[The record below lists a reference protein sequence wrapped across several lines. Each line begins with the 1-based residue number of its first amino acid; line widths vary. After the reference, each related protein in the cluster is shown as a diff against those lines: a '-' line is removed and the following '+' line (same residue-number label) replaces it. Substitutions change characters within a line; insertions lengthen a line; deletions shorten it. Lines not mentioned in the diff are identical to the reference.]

1 MATQSQPQP
10 DEPDTPALAPPE
22 VHRGPDPTR
31 AVRTRAFQGIPSL
44 ACGPQRRRYAVW
56 YGGPTPGEDD
66 NNYVILAVSVDDGAT
81 WSERLIIDP
90 DGPGPVRAF
99 DPQVWLTPD
108 GRLWVFWAQEAKA
121 SRPGGPCG
129 VWAISAPEEACC
141 APDCPWSEPRRLCDG
156 VMMGKPLTLTDGTWA
171 LPVSFWNRREAASAG
186 MVVSTDAG
194 ATWSERG
201 ACTVPEEVRDHDEHQ
216 IVERRDGSLWMLVR
230 TRTGIGESRSEDS
243 GRTWSDLEP
252 SDIPHVVS
260 RFFIRRLHSGNLLL
274 VRHDPADGDFA
285 DGTSRGTRSHLT
297 AFVSDDDGASWQ
309 GGLLLDERTHV
320 SYPDGDQAEDGTI
333 WITYDYRRTADRAI
347 LLAGFTEADIRA
359 ADADAPSVRRRMV
372 ISAPPSGIDVGV
384 EPPDPPNDGI
394 LFVDHSRDGRSGHLG
409 HALVEYGPGKILA
422 FYANC
427 SDDNGGHS
435 AVGWMEYRRSE
446 DGGRTWGAAVA
457 LDYSKRTY
465 EAGAGRSVM
474 CEKAICTD
482 EGDIVLFN
490 LECDIATSALWRPY
504 GTPTCLRSSDDGHTW
519 SDARPLSDQ
528 RGRVYDVIR
537 HKDAIL
543 ALEFCNDATET
554 WTGTRPE
561 HVYTLYAST
570 DGGETFCPR
579 SILPFDTEGR
589 GYGTMAVL
597 RDGSL
602 IAYIYNKADE
612 QHLDYVI
619 SHDDGRTWSRP
630 GRAFFARHIRNP
642 QMAAFKDGYVLHG
655 RSGNFGEEAAKG
667 HLVLYTS
674 GDGIH
679 WDEGRYLQRR
689 SAGLGAYS
697 NNLLVH
703 DPEAQRERL
712 LIQASH
718 AYDRNMTNIHHW
730 WLT

>member
-1 MATQSQPQP
+1 MATQPQP
-10 DEPDTPALAPPE
+10 CPHEPEPTALAPPE
-22 VHRGPDPTR
+22 VRRCPEPTR
-31 AVRTRAFQGIPSL
+31 AVTTRAFQGISSL
-44 ACGPQRRRYAVW
+44 ACGSDGRRYAVW

-66 NNYVILAVSVDDGAT
+66 NNYVILAVSQDNGAT
-81 WSERLIIDP
+81 WSEALIIDP

-99 DPQVWLTPD
+99 DPQVWLAPD
-108 GRLWVFWAQEAKA
+108 GRLWVFWAQETKA
-121 SRPGGPCG
+121 SRPQGACG
-129 VWAISAPEEACC
+129 VWVISAPEEDCC
-141 APDCPWSEPRRLCDG
+141 EPDCPWSEPRRLCDG
-156 VMMGKPLTLTDGTWA
+156 VMMGKPLVLTDGTWV

-201 ACTVPEEVRDHDEHQ
+201 ACTVPASIRSFDEHQ
-216 IVERRDGSLWMLVR
+216 IVERHDGSLWMLVR
-230 TRTGIGESRSEDS
+230 TRLGIGESRSDDG

-252 SDIPHVVS
+252 STIPHVDS
-260 RFFIRRLHSGNLLL
+260 RFFIRRLDSGNLLL

-285 DGTSRGTRSHLT
+285 DGTSRGTRSHLR

-309 GGLLLDERTHV
+309 GGLLLDERTGV
-320 SYPDGDQAEDGTI
+320 SYPDGDQSADGTI

-347 LLAGFTEADIRA
+347 LLATFTEDDIRA
-359 ADADAPSVRRRMV
+359 GEAGAPSVHRRMV
-372 ISAPPSGIDVGV
+372 ISAPPTGIDVTV

-394 LFVDHSRDGRSGHLG
+394 LFVDHSRNGRSGHLG
-409 HALVEYGPGKILA
+409 HALVEYAPGKILA
-422 FYANC
+422 FYPNC

-435 AVGWMEYRRSE
+435 AVGWMEYKRSR
-446 DGGRTWGAAVA
+446 DGGRTWSAPSV
-457 LDYSKRTY
+457 LDYSKRVFDD
-465 EAGAGRSVM
+465 GNGRSVM
-474 CEKAICTD
+474 SEKAVCTD
-482 EGDIVLFN
+482 EGDVLLFN
-490 LECDIATSALWRPY
+490 LECDISTGALWRPY
-504 GTPTCLRSSDDGHTW
+504 GIPTYLRSSDGGHTW

-570 DGGETFCPR
+570 DGGETFSPR
-579 SILPFDTEGR
+579 SALPFDTEGR

-597 RDGSL
+597 PDDSL
-602 IAYIYNKADE
+602 IACVYNIADE
-612 QHLDYVI
+612 KHLDYVV
-619 SHDDGRTWSRP
+619 SRDGGYTWSEV
-630 GRAFFARHIRNP
+630 GTAFFGRRIRNP
-642 QMAAFKDGYVLHG
+642 QMTAFKDGFVLHG
-655 RSGNFGEEAAKG
+655 RSGNFGEEAVKG

-679 WDEGRYLQRR
+679 WDQGRHLQRCT
-689 SAGLGAYS
+689 AGHGAYS
-697 NNLLVH
+697 NNLLVRGP
-703 DPEAQRERL
+703 DRPPRL

>member
-1 MATQSQPQP
+1 MSTQPRPQP
-10 DEPDTPALAPPE
+10 HESDAAALAPPE
-22 VHRGPDPTR
+22 IHRCPEPSRTVR
-31 AVRTRAFQGIPSL
+31 ARAFQGISSL
-44 ACGPQRRRYAVW
+44 ACGPEQRRYAVW
-56 YGGPTPGEDD
+56 YGGPTPGEDH
-66 NNYVILAVSVDDGAT
+66 NNYVILAVSEDKGAT

-99 DPQVWLTPD
+99 DPQVCLAPD
-108 GRLWVFWAQEAKA
+108 GRLWVFWAQETKA
-121 SRPGGPCG
+121 SRPAGPCG
-129 VWAISAPEEACC
+129 VWAVSAPEGDCGD
-141 APDCPWSEPRRLCDG
+141 PDCPWSEPRRLCDG
-156 VMMGKPLTLTDGTWA
+156 VMMGKPLVLTDGTWS

-186 MVVSTDAG
+186 MMVSTDAG

-201 ACTVPEEVRDHDEHQ
+201 ACTVPTSIRSFDEHQ

-230 TRTGIGESRSEDS
+230 TRAGIGESRSDDG

-252 SDIPHVVS
+252 SAIPHVDS
-260 RFFIRRLHSGNLLL
+260 RFFIRRLASGNLLL

-285 DGTSRGTRSHLT
+285 DGTSGGTRSHLT
-297 AFVSDDDGASWQ
+297 AFISDDDGASWQ
-309 GGLLLDERTHV
+309 GGLLLDERTGV
-320 SYPDGDQAEDGTI
+320 SYPDGDQAADGTI

-347 LLAGFTEADIRA
+347 LLAGFTEDDVRA
-359 ADADAPSVRRRMV
+359 ADTDAPTAPRRMV
-372 ISAPPSGIDVGV
+372 ISAPPTGIDVAV

-394 LFVDHSRDGRSGHLG
+394 LFVNHSKNGRSGHLG
-409 HALVEYGPGKILA
+409 HALVGYAPGKILA
-422 FYANC
+422 FYPNC

-435 AVGWMEYRRSE
+435 AVGWMEYRRSN
-446 DGGRTWGAAVA
+446 DGGRTWSAPSV
-457 LDYSKRTY
+457 LDYSKRVFD
-465 EAGAGRSVM
+465 AGNGRSVM
-474 CEKAICTD
+474 SEKAVCTD
-482 EGDIVLFN
+482 EGDVLLFN
-490 LECDIATSALWRPY
+490 LECDISTGALWRPY
-504 GTPTCLRSSDDGHTW
+504 GIPTCLCSSDGGHTW

-528 RGRVYDVIR
+528 PGRVYDVIR
-537 HKDAIL
+537 HRDSIL

-561 HVYTLYAST
+561 HVYTLYVST
-570 DGGETFCPR
+570 DGGQTFSPR
-579 SILPFDTEGR
+579 STLPFDTEGR

-597 RDGSL
+597 HDGSL

-619 SHDDGRTWSRP
+619 SHDEGQTWSGP
-630 GRAFFARHIRNP
+630 NTAFLAKQIRNP
-642 QMAAFKDGYVLHG
+642 QMAAFKGGYVLHG
-655 RSGNFGEEAAKG
+655 RSGNFGDEAVKG

-679 WDEGRYLQRR
+679 WDEGRYLQRCI
-689 SAGLGAYS
+689 AGHGAYS

-703 DPEAQRERL
+703 DPETQRERL